1 MAKDKPRD
9 WAQTVKILAS
19 LGGFSER
26 KEVRS
31 GVVHMMVNMSDEDL
45 ERATMMMETGL
56 IKDISE
62 YQPSGAI
69 PVESSDTES

>member
-62 YQPSGAI
+62 YQSSGAI